1 MAEVFR
7 FRSVLRRWYF
17 NVKRQVT
24 NMLLDTYQ
32 ADERFWI
39 TTFFG
44 ATGEGLQAFR
54 GDFVITPG
62 ELNVAA
68 GKRNPPEVLLRQA
81 VMLAGADSLKLIA
94 GNLAR
99 VDALPELIAGF
110 GPDMGPDS
118 VVALFIDNLGA
129 DAVVEQDGRRYVLI
143 QHGEGIVWNELME
156 LFYVEKSDLK
166 GQSAEDKVATVH
178 QAGQGYEP
186 KAPVQTLDEV
196 IAAKTDVVREAWGA
210 V

>member
-1 MAEVFR
+1 
-7 FRSVLRRWYF
+7 
-17 NVKRQVT
+17 
-24 NMLLDTYQ
+24 MLLDTYQ

-44 ATGEGLQAFR
+44 TTSEGLQAFR
-54 GDFVITPG
+54 GDFVVKPG

-81 VMLAGADSLKLIA
+81 VILGGAESLKLMA
-94 GNLAR
+94 GNLGS

-110 GPDMGPDS
+110 GPDMAPDC
-118 VVALFIDNLGA
+118 VAVLFIDNLGA

-178 QAGQGYEP
+178 QAAGGYEP
-186 KAPVQTLDEV
+186 KTPVQTLDEV